1 MLEQLRANLA
11 AGFRLAFFLPL
22 RAHDFYVTVDQLVLL
37 ALIQLL
43 AFLAAD
49 IAVTGLPGEFE
60 FTALPTAL
68 FIVLLLMLAG
78 YVISRWQRDSWLTL
92 AVPVIA
98 LSASPVF
105 AALYVGLFTL
115 TTRFEALAI
124 AAAWGFH
131 FYLVLVLAVYARALF
146 ILAGKRRLL
155 ANTSWML
162 GLVLLPQLIFPRGD
176 LWVAEEPAEDASLP
190 AITDEAV
197 FHSQGALLERML
209 TGLQAERPGIVD
221 LYFVGFAGDST
232 LDVFMKELVFAR
244 DLFDSRF
251 DTKGRS
257 VVLINN
263 RATLRDTAIATATH
277 LARAIDAVS
286 RKMNREED
294 ILLIFMTSH
303 GAETHELTVVF
314 DPMDFAQ
321 IDASF
326 LHEQLARAG
335 IAWRVVVISACY
347 SGGFVAPLQNARSL
361 IITAADADH
370 PSFGCAPDAD
380 FTYFG
385 RAFFVEELARTHSL
399 AAAFEKAVVSIARRE
414 HDKGYEA
421 SRPQFVMG
429 TEMKAKLDEFE
440 ARITSSASTME

>member
-1 MLEQLRANLA
+1 VLNQLRANLI
-11 AGFRLAFFLPL
+11 AGFRLACFLPV
-22 RAHDFYVTVDQLVLL
+22 RAQDFYLSADQLVLL
-37 ALIQLL
+37 ALVQLL
-43 AFLAAD
+43 AFFVSD
-49 IAVTGLPGEFE
+49 VAVNGFPGEFE
-60 FTALPTAL
+60 LSALPAAL
-68 FIVLLLMLAG
+68 FIVSLLMFAG
-78 YVISRWQRDSWLTL
+78 YAISRWQRDRWLAL
-92 AVPVIA
+92 AVPVVA
-98 LSASPVF
+98 LSVSPVF
-105 AALYVGLFTL
+105 AALYVALFTL

-124 AAAWGFH
+124 VAAWGFH
-131 FYLVLVLAVYARALF
+131 FYLVLVLAVYARGLF
-146 ILAGKRRLL
+146 ILAGKHRLL

-162 GLVLLPQLIFPRGD
+162 GLALLPQIIFPRGD
-176 LWVAEEPAEDASLP
+176 LWVAEESAEDASLP

-197 FHSQGALLERML
+197 FHSQGALLERTL

-263 RATLRDTAIATATH
+263 RATLSDTAIATATH

-303 GAETHELTVVF
+303 GAETHELSVVF

-321 IDASF
+321 IDAAF

-335 IAWRVVVISACY
+335 IGWRVVVISACY
-347 SGGFVAPLQNARSL
+347 SGGFVAPLENDRSL

-370 PSFGCAPDAD
+370 PSFGCTPDAD

-385 RAFFVEELARTHSL
+385 RAFFAEELAQTFSL
-399 AAAFEKAVVSIARRE
+399 TTAFEKAIVSIAQRE

-421 SRPQFVMG
+421 SRPQIAMG
-429 TEMKAKLDEFE
+429 TQMKTKLDEFE
-440 ARITSSASTME
+440 ARLKVSTVARE